1 MKKYVVT
8 ASLLAGL
15 SMVSGAA
22 FAQTSGSVG
31 ANFTKIDTDF
41 GDLDSYGVDG
51 EVIIPTGGSW
61 STILGASFQDSD
73 DTDSTIEG
81 QAHFINNGANN
92 AWGGFVGLGNSDD
105 STTWVIGGEYAQFF
119 DASTLAFN
127 VTYGNNDDAD
137 VDGYGINGAY
147 RIFASDNLRFD
158 IGAGFARA
166 ESNGFDADVWTVG
179 AGVEYRF
186 AASPFSIGAGY
197 TRADSDIAD
206 ADIFGITFRYN
217 FGDETLKQADRKG
230 KTFTGLGTALQG
242 F

>member
-31 ANFTKIDTDF
+31 ANFSKIDTDF
-41 GDLDSYGVDG
+41 GDADVYGVDG

-61 STILGASFQDSD
+61 SAILQGSYADSD
-73 DTDSTIEG
+73 DTDGVLGGT
-81 QAHFINNGANN
+81 AHLINNGGNN
-92 AWGGFVGLGNSDD
+92 AWGGFIGLADSDD
-105 STTWVIGGEYAQFF
+105 STSFTIGGEYAQFF

-127 VTYGNNDDAD
+127 VNYSTNDDTDAD
-137 VDGYGINGAY
+137 AYGLNGAY
-147 RIFASDNLRFD
+147 RIFAGDNLRFD
-158 IGAGFARA
+158 IGASIGRVEAGG
-166 ESNGFDADVWTVG
+166 NDADIYSLGV
-179 AGVEYRF
+179 GVEYRF
-186 AASPFSIGAGY
+186 DNSPFSVGAAY
-197 TRADSDIAD
+197 RRADGDFAD
-206 ADIFGITFRYN
+206 ADIFGVTLRWN

-230 KTFTGLGTALQG
+230 KTFTGLGNALSS